1 MIKQNISFD
10 TLLSIAASP
19 FKNTTHAASSSAC
32 QRDFKIDQSCPTGWP
47 SLDGMF
53 NGEGIPS
60 YAVVEITGI
69 VYMISAAI
77 EQDKCQ

>member
-10 TLLSIAASP
+10 TFPSIAASP

-60 YAVVEITGI
+60 YAVVEVTGTISMSSALI
-69 VYMISAAI
+69 V
-77 EQDKCQ
+77 

>member
-1 MIKQNISFD
+1 MIIQNVSFGQ
-10 TLLSIAASP
+10 LLLIVASP
-19 FKNTTHAASSSAC
+19 FKNSSHAASSSAS

-69 VYMISAAI
+69 IYMVGAEI
-77 EQDKCQ
+77 E